1 VATAAEAAL
10 LARRQMA
17 DYRNGIGAAYGQT
30 QTARLL
36 SQLADVEVFQTPD
49 GRAYV
54 TIAVRGHYETLA
66 VDSTRF
72 RNWLAVRFYVSERD
86 AANSWAVQD
95 VLAVISAKA
104 QFDGIELPVHIR
116 VAESG
121 DAIYLDLGDSAWRA
135 VEITPSGRSIL
146 SRPPVRFRRSRGML
160 ALPAP
165 VPGGHISDLRRFI
178 NVKDDDWILFVM
190 WLIAALRPK
199 GPYPI
204 LGLYGEQGSAKT
216 TIAKVARHL
225 VDPFKAPTRSLPRS
239 ERDLMIN
246 ASNSH
251 ILAFDNI
258 SRLDPWHSDS
268 ICRLSTGGG
277 MSTRQLY
284 TDEEETIFDVQRPV
298 LLNGIEEDVAVNGDL
313 LDRMVD
319 LVLPEIGE
327 KDREDEEKFWKEFEA
342 VRPQILGALLD
353 AVSAA
358 LKNLPTVKLER
369 LPRMADFAKWAAA
382 AECALGFKAGEFI
395 RAYNRNRSEVSA
407 VALESS
413 PVGAS
418 VEEFMQ
424 KQKDWTGTNGE
435 LLRSL
440 KEPSGRAFT
449 IGPKALS
456 IALARAKPSLRN
468 VGITI
473 QRLPREAGTGR
484 RLIKLEKRSTAV

>member
-1 VATAAEAAL
+1 
-10 LARRQMA
+10 
-17 DYRNGIGAAYGQT
+17 
-30 QTARLL
+30 
-36 SQLADVEVFQTPD
+36 
-49 GRAYV
+49 
-54 TIAVRGHYETLA
+54 
-66 VDSTRF
+66 
-72 RNWLAVRFYVSERD
+72 
-86 AANSWAVQD
+86 
-95 VLAVISAKA
+95 
-104 QFDGIELPVHIR
+104 
-116 VAESG
+116 
-121 DAIYLDLGDSAWRA
+121 
-135 VEITPSGRSIL
+135 
-146 SRPPVRFRRSRGML
+146 ML